1 MSLTDTI
8 HEIRLHLDTAE
19 KEINSL
25 TSGRKASA
33 SRARK
38 SLQLIK
44 GLSHALRKEI
54 VNFTKALPTKKRS
67 PAEVAAE
74 VAEVAE
80 VAEEIPVV
88 LKKTRKAITANKT

>member
-1 MSLTDTI
+1 MSLTDKI
-8 HEIRLHLDTAE
+8 HEIRLQLDTAE

-44 GLSHALRKEI
+44 GLSHSLRKEI
-54 VNFTKALPTKKRS
+54 VNFTKALPIKKRS
-67 PAEVAAE
+67 VDE
-74 VAEVAE
+74 VAEVPI
-80 VAEEIPVV
+80 AEEVPVV
-88 LKKTRKAITANKT
+88 LKKVRKAKVNKPI

>member
-1 MSLTDTI
+1 MSLTDKI
-8 HEIRLHLDTAE
+8 HEIKLQLENAE

-25 TSGRKASA
+25 ILGRKASA
-33 SRARK
+33 ARSRK

-44 GLSHALRKEI
+44 SLSHSLRKEI
-54 VNFTKALPTKKRS
+54 VNFTKALPIKRRS
-67 PAEVAAE
+67 IE

-88 LKKTRKAITANKT
+88 LKKLRKAKVNKAI

>member
-1 MSLTDTI
+1 MSLTDKI
-8 HEIRLHLDTAE
+8 QEIRLQLDTAE

-44 GLSHALRKEI
+44 GLSHSLRKEI
-54 VNFTKALPTKKRS
+54 VNFTKQLPTKKRS
-67 PAEVAAE
+67 PIE

-88 LKKTRKAITANKT
+88 PKKVRKAKVNKAI

>member
-1 MSLTDTI
+1 MILTDKI
-8 HEIRLHLDTAE
+8 HEIKLQLENAE

-44 GLSHALRKEI
+44 GLSHSLRKEI
-54 VNFTKALPTKKRS
+54 VNFTKALPIKKRS
-67 PAEVAAE
+67 VDE
-74 VAEVAE
+74 VAEVD
-80 VAEEIPVV
+80 VPIAEEVPIV
-88 LKKTRKAITANKT
+88 LKKVRKAKVNKAI